1 MRGSLRACL
10 AVTAALVFAP
20 ATALAADWP
29 FYGKDLSNTRDG
41 GPTGPSK
48 AAASTLTQAWSFSSS
63 DGDFTGTP
71 VEASGIVVAGSGGR
85 TVVALDAATGAL
97 RWSPDLNPAVN

>member
-71 VEASGIVVAGSGGR
+71 VEASGIVVAGGR
-85 TVVALDAATGAL
+85 GAARGAGAAHTGAA
-97 RWSPDLNPAVN
+97 RAA